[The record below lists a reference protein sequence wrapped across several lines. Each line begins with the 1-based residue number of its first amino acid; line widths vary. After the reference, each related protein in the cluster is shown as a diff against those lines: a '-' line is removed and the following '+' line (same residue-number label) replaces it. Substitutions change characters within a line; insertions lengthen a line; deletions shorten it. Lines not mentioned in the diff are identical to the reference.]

1 MTNEE
6 LKDLETAQKAL
17 QCIDVQEDVAIEWG
31 LNWAIEA
38 LESVR
43 KRAFF
48 LRALKGEAT

>member
-6 LKDLETAQKAL
+6 LKSLETARKAL

-31 LNWAIEA
+31 LNWAIEV
-38 LESVR
+38 LDMVK
-43 KRAFF
+43 KRVFF